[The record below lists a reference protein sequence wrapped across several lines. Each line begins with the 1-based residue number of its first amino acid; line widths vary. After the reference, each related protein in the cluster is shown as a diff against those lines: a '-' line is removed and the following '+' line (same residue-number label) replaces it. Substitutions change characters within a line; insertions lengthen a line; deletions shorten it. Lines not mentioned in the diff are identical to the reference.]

1 MRIAYNLKK
10 LTLFCQDKQN
20 RLSGQKNIISP
31 PDSGEYENNYTL
43 YWRDTASK
51 KQSYR
56 CIYINITLACAEVVQ
71 KEWFWTHLKI
81 MVKSMMLVWVN
92 N

>member
-43 YWRDTASK
+43 Y
-51 KQSYR
+51 
-56 CIYINITLACAEVVQ
+56 
-71 KEWFWTHLKI
+71 
-81 MVKSMMLVWVN
+81 
-92 N
+92 